1 MVPGP
6 GPTTP
11 TPPEHEPLQGGR
23 PDAPSAIGWWG
34 VRVSGASSRP
44 FPAVR
49 HHGRVTD
56 RADLPAPTDPGTA
69 PAGALLT
76 VTGPDRPGVTAALFA
91 ALDQVELEQAG
102 VGPVE
107 VLDVEQ
113 VVVHGQLVL
122 GVMVRGGTAEH
133 TGSLA
138 DLLGPTA
145 ADVAA
150 RTGMQVT
157 VEPTAPT
164 AAPTA
169 APQERTV
176 RHHVIVLGQPVP
188 PAAVAGAAQA
198 IAGVGGNIEAIRRL
212 SDYPVT
218 SFELTVSGAG
228 STELRTALGT
238 VAAATGTDV
247 AVEQTGLAR
256 RSKRLIVLD
265 VDSTL
270 VRGEVIDE
278 LAARAGRA
286 AEVARITAAAMNGEL
301 DFEESLRA
309 RVAVLAGLPV
319 GVLDEVREHLV
330 LTPGARTLIRT
341 LQRLGFRCGIVSGG
355 FTQITDPL
363 AAELGLDFAAANTLE
378 VADGRLTGGLVG
390 EVVDR
395 AGKARALARFA
406 GEYGIPLEQT
416 VAVGDG
422 ANDLDMLNAAGL
434 GIAFNAKPMVRE
446 QAHAALNQPY
456 LDAVLQVLGFTRDDV
471 LDATPTSS

>member
-1 MVPGP
+1 MTDRVAVP
-6 GPTTP
+6 
-11 TPPEHEPLQGGR
+11 
-23 PDAPSAIGWWG
+23 
-34 VRVSGASSRP
+34 ASSDP
-44 FPAVR
+44 
-49 HHGRVTD
+49 
-56 RADLPAPTDPGTA
+56 RAGVDVE
-69 PAGALLT
+69 ALLT
-76 VTGPDRPGVTAALFA
+76 VTGEDHPGVTAALFA
-91 ALDQVELEQAG
+91 ALSATGPAPLE
-102 VGPVE
+102 VV
-107 VLDVEQ
+107 DVEQ

-122 GVMVRGGTAEH
+122 GVVVREVGGA
-133 TGSLA
+133 G
-138 DLLGPTA
+138 DLVARLSTLA
-145 ADVAA
+145 ADVARA
-150 RTGMQVT
+150 TEMTVT
-157 VEPTAPT
+157 VTEVDTGGAPPRV
-164 AAPTA
+164 A
-169 APQERTV
+169 
-176 RHHVIVLGQPVP
+176 RHHVIVLGRPVP
-188 PAAVAGAAQA
+188 PTAVAGAARA

-228 STELRTALGT
+228 STALRSALGT
-238 VAAATGTDV
+238 VAAETGTDI
-247 AVEQTGLAR
+247 AVEAVGLAR

-301 DFEESLRA
+301 DFEQSLRA
-309 RVAVLAGLPV
+309 RVAVLEGLPV

-355 FTQITDPL
+355 FTQITDQL
-363 AAELGLDFAAANTLE
+363 ADALGLDFAAANTLE
-378 VADGRLTGGLVG
+378 VVDGKLTGGLVG

-406 GEYGIPLEQT
+406 AEHGIPLEQT

-434 GIAFNAKPMVRE
+434 GIAFNAKPVVRE

-456 LDAVLQVLGFTRDDV
+456 LDAVLQVLGFTREVV
-471 LDATPTSS
+471 LDAAPAEVASPV

>member
-1 MVPGP
+1 MEPPAGP
-6 GPTTP
+6 GT
-11 TPPEHEPLQGGR
+11 
-23 PDAPSAIGWWG
+23 
-34 VRVSGASSRP
+34 
-44 FPAVR
+44 AVR
-49 HHGRVTD
+49 HHDRVTD
-56 RADLPAPTDPGTA
+56 RAAAPATINPPV

-76 VTGPDRPGVTAALFA
+76 VTGPDRPGVTATLFA
-91 ALDQVELEQAG
+91 ALQSAG
-102 VGPVE
+102 AQPVE
-107 VLDVEQ
+107 VVDVEQ

-122 GVMVRGGTAEH
+122 GVVVRAGDGTGEA
-133 TGSLA
+133 GSLA
-138 DLLGPTA
+138 DRLRATA

-157 VEPTAPT
+157 VEPIAEASAVTAV
-164 AAPTA
+164 
-169 APQERTV
+169 PQERAT
-176 RHHVIVLGQPVP
+176 RHHVIVLGRPVP

-218 SFELTVSGAG
+218 SFELTVTGAG
-228 STELRTALGT
+228 STELRTALAT
-238 VAAATGTDV
+238 VAAETGIDV
-247 AVEQTGLAR
+247 AVEQAGLAR

-301 DFEESLRA
+301 DFEQSLRA

-319 GVLDEVREHLV
+319 SVLDEVREHLV

-363 AAELGLDFAAANTLE
+363 AAALGLDFAAANTLE
-378 VADGRLTGGLVG
+378 VADGKLTGGLVG

-434 GIAFNAKPMVRE
+434 GIAFNAKPIVRE

-456 LDAVLQVLGFTRDDV
+456 LDAVLQVLGFTRDEV
-471 LDATPTSS
+471 LDAV

>member
-1 MVPGP
+1 M
-6 GPTTP
+6 
-11 TPPEHEPLQGGR
+11 
-23 PDAPSAIGWWG
+23 
-34 VRVSGASSRP
+34 
-44 FPAVR
+44 
-49 HHGRVTD
+49 TD
-56 RADLPAPTDPGTA
+56 RAAAPAPTDPTA
-69 PAGALLT
+69 VPPASDGALLT
-76 VTGPDRPGVTAALFA
+76 VTGSDRPGVTAALFA
-91 ALDQVELEQAG
+91 ALDELG
-102 VGPVE
+102 PHPVE

-122 GVMVRGGTAEH
+122 GVVV
-133 TGSLA
+133 GSPESAADGPLA
-138 DLLGPTA
+138 DRLRATAAQVAAQTGVQVSVQPTA
-145 ADVAA
+145 AGSA
-150 RTGMQVT
+150 R
-157 VEPTAPT
+157 
-164 AAPTA
+164 
-169 APQERTV
+169 QERTA
-176 RHHVIVLGQPVP
+176 RHHVIVLGRPVP
-188 PAAVAGAAQA
+188 PAAVAGAARA

-218 SFELTVSGAG
+218 SFELTVSGAA
-228 STELRTALGT
+228 STELRTALAT
-238 VAAATGTDV
+238 VAAETGTDI
-247 AVEQTGLAR
+247 AVEQVGLAR
-256 RSKRLIVLD
+256 RGKRLIVLD

-319 GVLDEVREHLV
+319 EVLDEVRAHLV

-406 GEYGIPLEQT
+406 AEHGVPLDQT

-434 GIAFNAKPMVRE
+434 GIAFNAKPFVRD

-456 LDAVLQVLGFTRDDV
+456 LDAVLQVLGFTRDEV
-471 LDATPTSS
+471 LDAV

>member
-1 MVPGP
+1 M
-6 GPTTP
+6 
-11 TPPEHEPLQGGR
+11 
-23 PDAPSAIGWWG
+23 
-34 VRVSGASSRP
+34 
-44 FPAVR
+44 
-49 HHGRVTD
+49 TD
-56 RADLPAPTDPGTA
+56 RAAAPAPIDQPAAG
-69 PAGALLT
+69 AGALLT
-76 VTGPDRPGVTAALFA
+76 VSGPDRPGVTAALFA
-91 ALDQVELEQAG
+91 ALQAAG
-102 VGPVE
+102 PEPVE

-122 GVMVRGGTAEH
+122 GVVVAGG
-133 TGSLA
+133 G
-138 DLLGPTA
+138 DPQLLPRLHRTA

-150 RTGMQVT
+150 ATGLQVT
-157 VEPTAPT
+157 VEAAT
-164 AAPTA
+164 AAEQHP
-169 APQERTV
+169 ERTV
-176 RHHVIVLGQPVP
+176 RHHVIVLGRPVP
-188 PAAVAGAAQA
+188 PAAVAGAARA

-228 STELRTALGT
+228 STQLRTALAT
-238 VAAATGTDV
+238 VAAETGTDV
-247 AVEQTGLAR
+247 AVEQAGLTR

-363 AAELGLDFAAANTLE
+363 AEELGLDFAAANTLE
-378 VADGRLTGGLVG
+378 VADGKLTGGLVG

-406 GEYGIPLEQT
+406 AEHGIPLEQT

-434 GIAFNAKPMVRE
+434 GIAFNAKPVVRE

-456 LDAVLQVLGFTRDDV
+456 LDAVLQVLGFTRDEV
-471 LDATPTSS
+471 LDAV

>member
-1 MVPGP
+1 
-6 GPTTP
+6 
-11 TPPEHEPLQGGR
+11 
-23 PDAPSAIGWWG
+23 
-34 VRVSGASSRP
+34 
-44 FPAVR
+44 
-49 HHGRVTD
+49 VTD
-56 RADLPAPTDPGTA
+56 RAPVLTA
-69 PAGALLT
+69 PPGPPAGLATQFLLT
-76 VTGPDRPGVTAALFA
+76 VSGPDHPGVTAALFS
-91 ALDQVELEQAG
+91 ALQRAG
-102 VGPVE
+102 AEPFE
-107 VLDVEQ
+107 VVDVEQ
-113 VVVHGQLVL
+113 VVVHGQLAL
-122 GVMVRGGTAEH
+122 GVVVRAEPAAGTPEA
-133 TGSLA
+133 TGSLLEQLSVLA
-138 DLLGPTA
+138 EEVST
-145 ADVAA
+145 V
-150 RTGMQVT
+150 TGMQVK
-157 VEPTAPT
+157 VETSPAGTGDGPR
-164 AAPTA
+164 PGR
-169 APQERTV
+169 P
-176 RHHVIVLGQPVP
+176 HHVIVLGRPVP
-188 PAAVAGAAQA
+188 PAAVAGAARA
-198 IAGVGGNIEAIRRL
+198 IAGVGGNIDAIRRL

-228 STELRTALGT
+228 ATELRTALAT
-238 VAAATGTDV
+238 VAAETGTDV
-247 AVEQTGLAR
+247 AVEQVGLAR

-286 AEVARITAAAMNGEL
+286 AEVARITSAAMNGEL

-309 RVAVLAGLPV
+309 RVAALAGLPV

-363 AAELGLDFAAANTLE
+363 AAALGLDFAAANTLE
-378 VADGRLTGGLVG
+378 VADGKLTGGLVG

-406 GEYGIPLEQT
+406 AQYGIPLEQT

-434 GIAFNAKPMVRE
+434 GIAFNAKQVVRE
-446 QAHAALNQPY
+446 QADAALNQPY

-471 LDATPTSS
+471 LDAV

>member
-1 MVPGP
+1 MLAPSGP
-6 GPTTP
+6 PAA
-11 TPPEHEPLQGGR
+11 GR
-23 PDAPSAIGWWG
+23 PT
-34 VRVSGASSRP
+34 
-44 FPAVR
+44 F
-49 HHGRVTD
+49 
-56 RADLPAPTDPGTA
+56 
-69 PAGALLT
+69 LLT
-76 VTGPDRPGVTAALFA
+76 VTGADHPGVTAALFT
-91 ALDQVELEQAG
+91 ALPSTGAHA
-102 VGPVE
+102 VE
-107 VLDVEQ
+107 VVDVEQ
-113 VVVHGQLVL
+113 VVVHGQLAL
-122 GVMVRGGTAEH
+122 GVVVRATAQEPGD
-133 TGSLA
+133 TAGLLERLGVLA
-138 DLLGPTA
+138 GEVSTE
-145 ADVAA
+145 
-150 RTGMQVT
+150 TGMQVT
-157 VEPTAPT
+157 VEASHARPADGVDAGRP
-164 AAPTA
+164 
-169 APQERTV
+169 
-176 RHHVIVLGQPVP
+176 HHVIVLGRPVP
-188 PAAVAGAAQA
+188 PTAVAGAARA
-198 IAGVGGNIEAIRRL
+198 IAAVGGNIDAIRRL

-228 STELRTALGT
+228 ATELRTALGT
-238 VAAATGTDV
+238 VAAETGTDV
-247 AVEQTGLAR
+247 AVEQVGLAR

-309 RVAVLAGLPV
+309 RVAALAGLPV

-355 FTQITDPL
+355 FSQITDPL
-363 AAELGLDFAAANTLE
+363 AAALGLDFAAANTLE
-378 VADGRLTGGLVG
+378 VADGQLTGGLVG

-406 GEYGIPLEQT
+406 AQYGIPLEQT

-434 GIAFNAKPMVRE
+434 GIAFNAKPVVRE
-446 QAHAALNQPY
+446 QADAALNQPY

>member
-1 MVPGP
+1 MTDRVAVP
-6 GPTTP
+6 
-11 TPPEHEPLQGGR
+11 
-23 PDAPSAIGWWG
+23 
-34 VRVSGASSRP
+34 ASSDPRP
-44 FPAVR
+44 GVDAE
-49 HHGRVTD
+49 
-56 RADLPAPTDPGTA
+56 
-69 PAGALLT
+69 ALLT
-76 VTGPDRPGVTAALFA
+76 VTGEDHPGVTAALFA
-91 ALDQVELEQAG
+91 ALSTTGPAPLE
-102 VGPVE
+102 VV
-107 VLDVEQ
+107 DVEQ

-122 GVMVRGGTAEH
+122 GVVVREVGGAGDPG
-133 TGSLA
+133 TG
-138 DLLGPTA
+138 DL
-145 ADVAA
+145 AA
-150 RTGMQVT
+150 RLSPLAAEVARATEMTVT
-157 VEPTAPT
+157 VTGVDTRSAPPRV
-164 AAPTA
+164 A
-169 APQERTV
+169 
-176 RHHVIVLGQPVP
+176 RHHVIVLGRPVP
-188 PAAVAGAAQA
+188 PTAGAGAARA

-228 STELRTALGT
+228 STALRSALGT
-238 VAAATGTDV
+238 VAAETGTDI
-247 AVEQTGLAR
+247 AVEAVGLAR

-301 DFEESLRA
+301 DFEQSLRA
-309 RVAVLAGLPV
+309 RVAVLEGLPV

-355 FTQITDPL
+355 FTQITDQL
-363 AAELGLDFAAANTLE
+363 ADALGLDFAAANTLE

-406 GEYGIPLEQT
+406 AEHGIPLEQT

-434 GIAFNAKPMVRE
+434 GIAFNAKPVVRE

-456 LDAVLQVLGFTRDDV
+456 LDAVLQVLGFTREVV
-471 LDATPTSS
+471 LDAAPAEVASPV